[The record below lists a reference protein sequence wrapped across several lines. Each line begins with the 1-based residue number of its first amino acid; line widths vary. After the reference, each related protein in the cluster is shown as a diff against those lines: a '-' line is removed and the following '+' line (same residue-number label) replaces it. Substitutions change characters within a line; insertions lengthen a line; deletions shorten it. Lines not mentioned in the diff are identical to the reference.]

1 MFNTVAIVG
10 PGLIGG
16 SMGMALRKRGLAKT
30 VVGIGR
36 RRESLD
42 KALRVGAIDEA
53 TLDLEAGVAGA
64 DLVVLATPIGT
75 FGSLAPRLASALKP
89 EGLLT
94 DVASSKARVVETIV
108 SALDGRP
115 DVSYIPSHPM
125 AGSEQRGPL
134 AASADLFEGC
144 ICIITPLS
152 NTFPESKGAIMRM
165 WKVLGATL
173 VSMSPQAHDRA
184 VARISHLPHLAAVA
198 LLAALDE
205 EDMRL
210 CGRGLLDTTR
220 VASGSPDL
228 WVDICGTNREEIRG
242 ALDSYARLL
251 RELAERLKDGDLE
264 QLRSVLVSAKE
275 KRDRLVEA
283 RRSRRPRT

>member
-1 MFNTVAIVG
+1 MFNRVAIVG

-16 SMGMALRKRGLAKT
+16 SMGMALRKRGLAEA

-36 RRESLD
+36 RQESLD
-42 KALRVGAIDEA
+42 KALKVGAVDEA
-53 TLDLEAGVAGA
+53 TLDLEEGVSGA
-64 DLVVLATPIGT
+64 ELVVLASPIGT
-75 FGSLAPRLASALKP
+75 FGELAPRLAASLRA
-89 EGLLT
+89 ESLLT
-94 DVASSKARVVETIV
+94 DVASSKARVVETII

-125 AGSEQRGPL
+125 AGSEQSGPL

-152 NTFPESKGAIMRM
+152 NTFPETKSEIVHL
-165 WKVLGATL
+165 WKALGATV

-198 LLAALDE
+198 LVEVLSE
-205 EDMRL
+205 QDMRL

-228 WVDICGTNREEIRG
+228 WVDICQTNREEIRD
-242 ALDSYARLL
+242 ALNSYVAFLQQ
-251 RELAERLKDGDLE
+251 LADHLMAGDVE
-264 QLRSVLVSAKE
+264 DLRSALVSAKQ
-275 KRDRLVEA
+275 KRDRLVEV
-283 RRSRRPRT
+283 RETPRPRT